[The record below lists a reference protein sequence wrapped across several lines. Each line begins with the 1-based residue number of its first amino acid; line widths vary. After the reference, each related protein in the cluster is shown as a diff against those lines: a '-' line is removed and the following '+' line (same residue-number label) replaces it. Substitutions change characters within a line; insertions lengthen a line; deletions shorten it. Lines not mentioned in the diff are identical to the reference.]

1 MERKQAGRTAT
12 AGPSTAEV
20 SLRELALVF
29 LKLGTI
35 AFGGPAAHIAM
46 MEDEFVARRQWLTR
60 EQFLDRLG
68 AANLMPGPSSTEMA
82 IFIGYEKRGWPGLLV
97 AGCTFI
103 LPAAIMVGA
112 IASAYVRYGT
122 LPQVNGVLYALKP
135 VVIAVIIQAFWKLAR
150 TALKSIWLG
159 TVGSVAALL
168 YVLRVHEVLILA
180 IAAGLAGAPV
190 LYRRLPTTRRR
201 RALLL
206 TQITPLRLPA
216 VLAVTAAP
224 FGLWP
229 LFLIFAKIGAVLFGS
244 GYVLL
249 AFLRADLVDRLHWLT
264 ERQLLDA
271 VAVGQITPGPVF
283 TTATFIGYIIGGTP
297 GAVIATVGIFAPAF
311 LFVAISGLVIPRI
324 RRSRVA
330 ASMLDGV
337 VVGSLALMGV
347 VAWQLGRA
355 AIIDVPTLVI
365 AIVSTALLLGFRVN
379 SAWLIVAAGAFGW
392 LYRG

>member
-324 RRSRVA
+324 RRSRVG